1 MECETGRAWQ
11 HRRCLLIHGFTGGP
25 YEVQPLAED
34 LTACGYE
41 CHVLRLPGHDDE
53 LAGLRTAVWQ
63 DWLKGAEAEIARL
76 TGDGEPVDLIGFSMG
91 GLISAY
97 LANRYPVRRLVLLSA
112 AAIYVSPVR
121 FLKDL
126 ALRARQKDW
135 DYLKRGK
142 KTPLRAAV
150 EFMKLAR
157 YAKREELPK
166 VTVPTLIAQGRRD
179 QIVHPR
185 SADYIYRR
193 LQGERE
199 LHFFDRSRHLICLEE
214 DAPDL
219 FAEVRRFLG
228 ITLEGQGT
236 SGS

>member
-1 MECETGRAWQ
+1 MEQGSGISHRQ
-11 HRRCLLIHGFTGGP
+11 RRCLLIHGFTGGP
-25 YEVQPLAED
+25 YEVQPLAD
-34 LTACGYE
+34 YLAGCGCE

-53 LAGLRTAVWQ
+53 LSGLRSVVWQ
-63 DWLKGAEAEIARL
+63 EWLQGAEEEMARL

-97 LANRYPVRRLVLLSA
+97 LANRYPVRRLVLLNA

-121 FLKDL
+121 FLKDV

-150 EFMKLAR
+150 QFMKLAR

-166 VTVPTLIAQGRRD
+166 VAVPTLIAQGRRD

-199 LHFFDRSRHLICLEE
+199 LHFFERSRHLICLEE
-214 DAPDL
+214 DAPAL

-228 ITLEGQGT
+228 VEGEDRDVT
-236 SGS
+236 